1 MSRIRVLVVDDH
13 AIVRDGLKAVLAYSG
28 DVEVVGEAE
37 DGIEAVVRA
46 TELLPDVILMDIAMP
61 GQNGI
66 VATKA
71 VKAQLPSTRVLVLSQ
86 HEDKQYLMPLLDA
99 GASGYISKRVPA
111 SELITAIRAVHRGET
126 FLSPSLASS
135 VLQELRQAGGNEASK
150 EVALTPREIDV
161 LKLVALGYTNQQIA
175 QTLVLS
181 LKTVDWHRT
190 NLMAKLGAHNGVEL
204 TRYAL
209 RCHMVSVDV

>member
-1 MSRIRVLVVDDH
+1 MSSIRVLVVDDH
-13 AIVRDGLKAVLAYSG
+13 PIVRDGLKAVLAYSG

-37 DGIEAVVRA
+37 DGIDAVVRA
-46 TELLPDVILMDIAMP
+46 RELLPDVLLMDIAMP

-66 VATKA
+66 DATRAIKA
-71 VKAQLPSTRVLVLSQ
+71 VLPSTRVLILSQ
-86 HEDKQYLMPLLDA
+86 HEDNQYLMPILDA
-99 GASGYISKRVPA
+99 GASGYVSKRAPA

-126 FLSPSLASS
+126 FLAPSLAST
-135 VLQELRQAGGNEASK
+135 VLQELRQAAGNEASK

-161 LKLVALGYTNQQIA
+161 LKLVAQGFTNQQIA

-209 RCHMVSVDV
+209 RCHLVSVDP